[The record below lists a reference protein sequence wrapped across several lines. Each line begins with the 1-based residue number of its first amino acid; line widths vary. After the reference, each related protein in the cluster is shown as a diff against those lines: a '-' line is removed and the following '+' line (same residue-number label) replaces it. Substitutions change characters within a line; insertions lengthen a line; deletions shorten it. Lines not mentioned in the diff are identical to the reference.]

1 MAVRFRKYFPQCKLI
16 PCSGRPNKSY
26 CPGDRP
32 KRANGDYR
40 NCGTWCI
47 EFFDDSKQWQSL
59 TFKDIRNKTEAEK
72 RLTLFIS
79 DRERGKLNLPKE
91 KAVPTLADYSKTYL
105 ELYKI
110 AKERTLA
117 TKKSLINSLV
127 KYLGNYHLDKLTPFV
142 VEKFRVEYKEKDGV
156 KDGTINDCISTLSHL
171 FNTAIKAEIIDNN
184 PCREI
189 KRFKVSQTRT
199 RVLTTG
205 EIAMLLNKLQGK
217 DRLMALVSVLTGM
230 RLNEVLKLQWQDID
244 FTKGLITFVQSKTG
258 KLLVVPL
265 SEYLKGELQRYK
277 TTHASNNLFDDRPVT
292 KAVATV
298 ASNYFAK
305 LFRQILK
312 DTKISFHTLRHTF
325 SSIHGD
331 LGTGANTVRE
341 LLGHSNLSMTTR
353 YSHSGIEAKIKAVET
368 LTGHILNDKAETVT
382 SKIGTA

>member
-1 MAVRFRKYFPQCKLI
+1 MKL
-16 PCSGRPNKSY
+16 
-26 CPGDRP
+26 P
-32 KRANGDYR
+32 KR
-40 NCGTWCI
+40 
-47 EFFDDSKQWQSL
+47 
-59 TFKDIRNKTEAEK
+59 
-72 RLTLFIS
+72 
-79 DRERGKLNLPKE
+79 
-91 KAVPTLADYSKTYL
+91 KAIPTLLEYSKTYL

-127 KYLGNYHLDKLTPFV
+127 KYLGSYHLDKLTPFV
-142 VEKFRVEYKEKDGV
+142 VEKFRIEYKEKDGV
-156 KDGTINDCISTLSHL
+156 KDGTINDCIATLSHL
-171 FNTAIKAEIIDNN
+171 LNTAIKAGIIDNN

-189 KRFKVSQTRT
+189 KRFKVSQART
-199 RVLTTG
+199 RVLATG
-205 EIAMLLNKLQGK
+205 EITMLLDKLQGK
-217 DRLMALVSVLTGM
+217 DRLMTLVSVLTGM
-230 RLNEVLKLQWQDID
+230 RLNEVLKLQWQDVD

-258 KLLVVPL
+258 KLIVVPL

-277 TTHASNNLFDDRPVT
+277 VTHASNNLFEDRPVT

-298 ASNYFAK
+298 ASNHFAK
-305 LFRQILK
+305 LFKQILK
-312 DTKISFHTLRHTF
+312 DTKVSFHTLRHTF